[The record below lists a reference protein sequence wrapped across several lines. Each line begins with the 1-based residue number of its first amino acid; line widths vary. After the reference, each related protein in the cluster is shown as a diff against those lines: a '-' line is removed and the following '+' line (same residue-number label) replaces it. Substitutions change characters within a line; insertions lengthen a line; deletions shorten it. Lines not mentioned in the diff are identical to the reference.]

1 MLYYFLLWFTWFLV
15 AMTFIFVH
23 GICYVSWP
31 RLVSVK
37 DTVFY
42 DGPGF
47 RKYWH
52 GMGLDTKKAKS
63 GVNSGLEKTALLK
76 SKPMIMMEKWA
87 GGGNDGDKRVD

>member
-1 MLYYFLLWFTWFLV
+1 MTLVFLSV
-15 AMTFIFVH
+15 VFIFIH
-23 GICYVSWP
+23 GIEYVNWP
-31 RLVSVK
+31 KLLPLSDIVH
-37 DTVFY
+37 Y

-76 SKPMIMMEKWA
+76 SKPMMMMEKWA